1 MDNQTQ
7 DYITLKP
14 IAERFKEV
22 AMTIS
27 NDEIKRIINKY
38 EIVKREIS
46 EVGKTVINFK
56 NGSHID
62 ILKPTKND
70 PVIRGKRADISH
82 WMYDYEAFGI
92 SNEDFEKVVE
102 PF

>member
-27 NDEIKRIINKY
+27 NDEIKAIIKV
-38 EIVKREIS
+38 ELREQI
-46 EVGKTVINFK
+46 
-56 NGSHID
+56 
-62 ILKPTKND
+62 
-70 PVIRGKRADISH
+70 
-82 WMYDYEAFGI
+82 
-92 SNEDFEKVVE
+92 
-102 PF
+102 